1 MVWVIFAL
9 TFGMMIFEAV
19 IRYQVIGGLDGYREA
34 VRRDVMQE
42 QHIYV
47 EQVREQGN
55 ELHSQ

>member
-1 MVWVIFAL
+1 MVWIIFAL
-9 TFGMMIFEAV
+9 IFGMMIFEAV

-47 EQVREQGN
+47 EQVRGGQDTQ
-55 ELHSQ
+55 HAQ